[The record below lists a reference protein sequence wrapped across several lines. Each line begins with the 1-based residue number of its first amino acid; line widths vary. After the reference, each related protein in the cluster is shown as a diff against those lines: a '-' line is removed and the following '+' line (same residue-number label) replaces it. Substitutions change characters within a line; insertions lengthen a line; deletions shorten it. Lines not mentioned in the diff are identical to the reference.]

1 MTVRRTRIGI
11 YSTVCVLAVLLGIW
25 LYQGS
30 DDAAVT
36 DSNADTAS
44 QESLLD
50 NASSS
55 SEVAESPFSIK
66 DPVPVAD
73 DVLGEIASGSNEQ
86 ASQTPVLNETPD
98 NVTSQPVDISALGR
112 SALGDQEFLAF
123 AEHFRNDPA
132 QLQQL
137 IDEFRQETDP
147 TRKAAL
153 SKLLGE
159 IGGADVTLA
168 ASELVFSGDPESR
181 RIGLELL
188 QAVQPGNAEA
198 RNIASTLLATEVE
211 PGVLVDTLTTLARP
225 GTVDDG
231 TRQYLSDQIAF
242 LADHDSEKVRSVSLN
257 ILSRWNKNGQYTE
270 VIRGGLTD
278 DAAVVRESAAYALV
292 GHKNVNQTLIDSL
305 LSVAINDQELEQA
318 RRGAVLALKGM
329 PITDFE
335 RQQVMDAELD
345 MDTVR
350 R

>member
-1 MTVRRTRIGI
+1 MRRTRVGI
-11 YSTVCVLAVLLGIW
+11 YASVCVLAVLVGTW
-25 LYQGS
+25 LYQGK
-30 DDAAVT
+30 DAAVT
-36 DSNADTAS
+36 DGLNTGGADQDSPVDSELSGS
-44 QESLLD
+44 Q
-50 NASSS
+50 
-55 SEVAESPFSIK
+55 VAESPFSIK
-66 DPVPVAD
+66 DSEPLALD
-73 DVLGEIASGSNEQ
+73 TSGGSDAAVDEQ
-86 ASQTPVLNETPD
+86 ALQIPAIDETD
-98 NVTSQPVDISALGR
+98 KVSLEPVDFASLGR
-112 SALGDQEFLAF
+112 GALTDEEYLTLS
-123 AEHFRNDPA
+123 ERFRNDPA
-132 QLQQL
+132 LLQQL

-147 TRKAAL
+147 SRKASL

-198 RNIASTLLATEVE
+198 RDIASTLLATEVE

-225 GTVDDG
+225 GSVDDG
-231 TRQYLSDQIAF
+231 ARQYLSEQIAF

-278 DAAVVRESAAYALV
+278 EAPVVRESAAYALV
-292 GHKNVNQTLIDSL
+292 GHKNISQTLVDSL
-305 LSVAINDQELEQA
+305 LAVATNDQELEQA

-329 PITDFE
+329 PISDIE